1 MLNMILMVR
10 EFSIHWVA
18 YKYLSMP
25 SQYLSPK
32 TPKNYYYFWFL
43 KGNMRWLLWTYLV
56 LFLHFLHLR
65 SPVNSFSF
73 PSSMRLCH
81 SDQSS
86 ALLQFKNS
94 FSIFNNTFICEF
106 FGMAY
111 YPKWIIGKMAQ
122 IVMGGMGS
130 RVIRWQV
137 MWSASTSVA
146 VASKVPSIPIAP
158 FSLFA
163 ISRNSISLTTI
174 SISPQF
180 HLSLVGLQTW
190 RISTSLILVLLV
202 KSHPKSPTYPNW
214 FHWISLRI
222 ITWE

>member
-1 MLNMILMVR
+1 MRGYCGHIWSS
-10 EFSIHWVA
+10 FSTSCTCVLQLI
-18 YKYLSMP
+18 
-25 SQYLSPK
+25 
-32 TPKNYYYFWFL
+32 
-43 KGNMRWLLWTYLV
+43 
-56 LFLHFLHLR
+56 LFLLLHQCLYAIQISPLLCSNSRTPFPFLIILLF
-65 SPVNSFSF
+65 VNFLEW
-73 PSSMRLCH
+73 PIIQR
-81 SDQSS
+81 
-86 ALLQFKNS
+86 
-94 FSIFNNTFICEF
+94 
-106 FGMAY
+106 
-111 YPKWIIGKMAQ
+111 WIIGKMAQ
-122 IVMGGMGS
+122 IVVGGMGS

-137 MWSASTSVA
+137 MWSALTSVA
-146 VASKVPSIPIAP
+146 VALKVPSIPIAP